1 MRAFSAIRCWRS
13 FTRKLQA
20 RAAMR
25 TSMTEL
31 FQLRCRECGRL
42 WGNIPRSYC
51 EECLAPLE
59 ITYDYAALR
68 GRVTRESIEARA
80 GNLWRYRDLLPLP
93 ENFESD
99 LPTGF
104 TPLVRARRLGAS
116 IGCGDFYVKKDPV
129 CFPSFSFKVRGV
141 AV

>member
-1 MRAFSAIRCWRS
+1 
-13 FTRKLQA
+13 
-20 RAAMR
+20 
-25 TSMTEL
+25 MTEL
-31 FQLRCRECGRL
+31 FQLRCRECGHL

-59 ITYDYAALR
+59 ITYDYVALR
-68 GRVTRESIEARA
+68 GRVTRESIEARP

-104 TPLVRARRLGAS
+104 TPLVHARRLGARLGS
-116 IGCGDFYVKKDPV
+116 ADVYVKND
-129 CFPSFSFKVRGV
+129 